1 VYFTSYAPEDKDR
14 DTLVLNCFT
23 RGGTRVRT
31 NTLYEK
37 IASVVKITF
46 KEHEVKKIDIRNRD
60 VYLYEGSINL
70 ENYEGRYE
78 IYENPCNQ
86 ETRFPFSVFDVFSF

>member
-23 RGGTRVRT
+23 SGGRGVPSDR
-31 NTLYEK
+31 LYEK
-37 IASVVKITF
+37 IDSVVKITF
-46 KEHEVKKIDIRNRD
+46 KEHEVKKINNKKYRD
-60 VYLYEGSINL
+60 LYLYEGSINL

-78 IYENPCNQ
+78 IYKNPCNQ
-86 ETRFPFSVFDVFSF
+86 ETRNAFSVFDF